1 MVLSWRLAFWRV
13 LVWLVLRRDVPRGLN
28 FRAERTSNLAP
39 LRGKVRFL
47 LLRQRARLDAIAPSL
62 TRAGCLATSCGVA
75 GDDAPPRPRPV
86 SLKTHGSPGLTT
98 SPRSTCTRLPVG
110 RSGHTTHKDNQSLTM
125 LLSLSPVEAYEGGG
139 TAFWA
144 RQVAAAPTVLPPTF
158 VLAPPAGSAL
168 VFGGRAVHA
177 ARPITSGERVVLVEC
192 SMLQPHGRRY
202 VP

>member
-1 MVLSWRLAFWRV
+1 MACFVL
-13 LVWLVLRRDVPRGLN
+13 LRRDVPRGLN

-144 RQVAAAPTVLPPTF
+144 RQV
-158 VLAPPAGSAL
+158 
-168 VFGGRAVHA
+168 
-177 ARPITSGERVVLVEC
+177 
-192 SMLQPHGRRY
+192 GRRGADRTAAH
-202 VP
+202 VCAGPARG